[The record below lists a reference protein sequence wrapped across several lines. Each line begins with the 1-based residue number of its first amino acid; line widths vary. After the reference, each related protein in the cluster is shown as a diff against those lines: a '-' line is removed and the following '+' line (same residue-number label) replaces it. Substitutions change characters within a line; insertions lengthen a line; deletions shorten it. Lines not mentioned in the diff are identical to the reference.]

1 MLTVR
6 REIPE
11 DTAAIRHV
19 NEQAFGGKCEADIIE
34 ALRRRRSLTLSL
46 VAIQADQVV
55 GHILFSPVTIES
67 EGSSFTAVGLGPM
80 AVLPKHQRRGIGS
93 KLVCVGLEE
102 CQRAGNE
109 VVVVLGHPNFYPRF
123 GFTPAKPVGIQCEHN
138 VPEEAFMV
146 MELRKGV
153 LAKLGG
159 TVKYQPEFNDA

>member
-1 MLTVR
+1 MKIV

-11 DTAAIRHV
+11 DIAAIRYV
-19 NEQAFGGKCEADIIE
+19 NEQAFGGKDEADIIE
-34 ALRRRRSLTLSL
+34 ALRRRRAFTLSL
-46 VAIQADQVV
+46 VAIQAKQVV

-67 EGSSFTAVGLGPM
+67 EGSNFTAVGLGPM
-80 AVLPKHQRRGIGS
+80 AVLPTHQRRGIGS

-123 GFTPAKPVGIQCEHN
+123 GFAPAKLYGIQCEYN
-138 VPEEAFMV
+138 VPEEAFMAV
-146 MELRKGV
+146 ELCKGA